1 MKIFVEI
8 PVFRNDEFKVAA
20 VKAIRSLSDP
30 IMSLKDA
37 KTMVETPGWH
47 HIPNNVLKPL
57 SMTKADLRN
66 HMAGRS
72 LDYYTSFNAIEAYG
86 GRVMLY
92 LHNGQPAGYVYPD
105 DRPTPN
111 QQYMDT
117 LGNMLRNTEEAP
129 SPKEYVEATQAIH
142 DHLKSEAKPED
153 ITRQIHAAM
162 VHELKHYL
170 LTAIQLREYK
180 MARYFIT
187 KIAQYDKED

>member
-20 VKAIRSLSDP
+20 VKAIRSLSYP
-30 IMSLKDA
+30 VMSIMDA
-37 KTMVETPGWH
+37 KKITETPGWH
-47 HIPNNVLKPL
+47 RIYNNVLKPL

-92 LHNGQPAGYVYPD
+92 LHNGEPAGYKP
-105 DRPTPN
+105 
-111 QQYMDT
+111 
-117 LGNMLRNTEEAP
+117 EEAP
-129 SPKEYVEATQAIH
+129 SLKNLAADAVVNQAIH

-153 ITRQIHAAM
+153 ITRHVHAAM